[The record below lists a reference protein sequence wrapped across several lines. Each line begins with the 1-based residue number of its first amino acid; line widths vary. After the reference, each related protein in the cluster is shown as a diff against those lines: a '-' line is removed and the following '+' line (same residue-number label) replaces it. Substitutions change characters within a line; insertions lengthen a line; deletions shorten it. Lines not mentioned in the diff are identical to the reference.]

1 MFSDRRIIL
10 GALVV
15 LIGLLVF
22 ALAGPLSNAGYLHE
36 YHEAYAHERHVAH
49 EHETHEHQAHGRHE
63 HEAARATRSNDAD
76 YDYVQVIEK
85 AFKVRAGQTLFLE
98 TDFGKVTVLGE
109 GGDEVTVTITKGIDD
124 VSESRAEELFD
135 RFEIDFDQDSDG
147 VSVEGDYEGDRNWG
161 RGNRLHVEYEIT
173 IPRAFDVMVQT
184 AGGSIMAAHFE
195 GDAELRTAGGSVKTV
210 DINGPVVVKTS
221 GGSISAEDLGGPA
234 DLHTSG
240 GSITARDIDGAV
252 ESQTSGGS
260 IKIENARGD
269 VEARTSGGSIRL
281 KEIHGLANAQ
291 TSGGSVTAELMQAPK
306 GPMTLK
312 TSGGTVTL
320 ELAEDA
326 SIDID
331 AKASGGRVRSE
342 LDVQVQGEISKTHL
356 EGTINGGGP
365 LVTLRS
371 SGGSVKILKR

>member
-22 ALAGPLSNAGYLHE
+22 AIAGPLSNAGFLHE
-36 YHEAYAHERHVAH
+36 DHEMHAYESHEHEAHAQHEAHERHKAR
-49 EHETHEHQAHGRHE
+49 EHARHE
-63 HEAARATRSNDAD
+63 RNAD
-76 YDYVQVIEK
+76 YDYVEIIDK
-85 AFKVRAGQTLFLE
+85 TFKVEAGQTLFLD
-98 TDFGKVTVLGE
+98 TDFGKVNVVGE
-109 GGDEVTVTITKGIDD
+109 GDDQVTVTITKGIDD
-124 VSESRAEELFD
+124 VSKSRAEELFD
-135 RFEIDFDQDSDG
+135 RFEIDFDQNSDG
-147 VSVEGDYEGDRNWG
+147 VSVEGDYDGERNWG
-161 RGNRLHVEYEIT
+161 RGNRLHIEYEVT
-173 IPRAFDVMVQT
+173 VPREFDVMVKT

-195 GDAELRTAGGSVKTV
+195 GDAELRTSGGSVKAIEI
-210 DINGPVVVKTS
+210 DGPVMAKTS
-221 GGSISAEDLGGPA
+221 GGSITAEDLGGPA

-252 ESQTSGGS
+252 DSHTSGGS
-260 IKIENARGD
+260 ITIEEAHGD

-281 KEIHGLANAQ
+281 KEIHGIANAQ
-291 TSGGSVTAELMQAPK
+291 TSGGSVSAELMEAPK
-306 GPMTLK
+306 SPMTLK

-320 ELAEDA
+320 HLTEDA

-331 AKASGGRVRSE
+331 AKASGGRVRTDM
-342 LDVQVQGEISKTHL
+342 DVQVQGELSKTHL